1 MKDITPDKILLT
13 LTVGISILTALVF
26 LLKNRGFSI
35 LVRRFGA
42 YVVAVALFELLS
54 YSLVFVFQ
62 NSNNNLYL
70 LHLYTL
76 VEFVLIGLFFAKLFD
91 LFEWK
96 MPFGLII
103 FIGSILIIL
112 NSIFIQPLDEYN
124 SFSRTP
130 VQLVFMLGC
139 FAAFY
144 FFTHRNYPYA
154 DRGMVKMF
162 LIALLL
168 KYSGSLFLYLFGNQI
183 SLLQIETQKAL
194 WLVNASLNFIA
205 QVIILIAIL
214 GWIIAD
220 KKDDKE
226 TLKQEYF

>member
-1 MKDITPDKILLT
+1 MKEITPDKILLT
-13 LTVGISILTALVF
+13 LTVGISVLTALVF
-26 LLKNRGFSI
+26 LLKNKAFSN
-35 LVRRFGA
+35 LVRRFGV

-54 YSLVFVFQ
+54 YSLVFVFK
-62 NSNNNLYL
+62 SSHNNLYL

-76 VEFVLIGLFFAKLFD
+76 VEFVFIGLFFAKLFD

-96 MPFGLII
+96 LPYGLLL
-103 FIGSILIIL
+103 FLGSILIIL
-112 NSIFIQPLDEYN
+112 NSIFIQPFDEYN

-144 FFTHRNYPYA
+144 FFTHRNYPWP

-183 SLLQIETQKAL
+183 ALLQTETQKAL

-205 QVIILIAIL
+205 QVIILIAIT
-214 GWIIAD
+214 GWVIAD
-220 KKDDKE
+220 KKDEQE
-226 TLKQEYF
+226 TIKQEYF